1 MDVINKF
8 YSTVHT
14 TVSQLS
20 GVLPGNN
27 VTREYEVLDQVC
39 TAGVGLLWKVYNGY
53 KKSTKQEVSVF
64 VFEKKALDRWSKEDR
79 EAILETLRRGV
90 QQLTKIRHPHVL
102 TVQHP
107 LEESRD
113 SLAFATEPVFAS
125 LANVVGDQVRAE
137 KKLYDVEIRHGLLQL
152 FDGLQFL
159 HNDAKIVHRNICAET
174 VVINKNRSWKLFGFD
189 FCVANQPQP
198 DGKPYWP
205 CKEHST
211 SIHMLAQPSL
221 EYTAPEIALNNINS
235 TDSDLFAL
243 GILIFTI
250 YSGKPLKLFGSDY
263 SAFRRHANDLNQ
275 RKYPPMNA
283 VPSELTESLKALLH
297 PSPHLRP
304 KLHDLKEVTYFHD
317 VGVKTLSYLDS
328 LYQWDNLQKS
338 KFYKGL
344 PQIIPTLPHR
354 VNLHSI
360 LPYLV
365 KEFVNSPM
373 IPFVLPNVLLIAE
386 MSSQKEYC
394 DHILPHLKPIFK
406 LTDPIQILLIFMQKM
421 DLLLKLTPAEE
432 VKLHVL
438 PLLYRSL
445 ECDMPQIQELCL
457 NVLPT
462 FSTLIDYNAMKNS
475 VIPRIKKLCLVS
487 SNVSVKVNCLI
498 SIGKLLENLDKWLV
512 LDEILPFLQQIQSRE
527 PAIIMAVIGIYKI
540 AMTNTKLGIT
550 KDVMAHKCIPFLIP
564 LSVEN
569 GLTIAQF
576 NTIVALIKEMFAR
589 VEKEQRE
596 KLEQLSTIQRDNK
609 PKDASEI
616 LAAEMEKSSSGKMSS
631 SNEED
636 MFSGFSLSSQ
646 TTNKTQNSTGAA
658 ATANNKPR
666 EQLKISHSSTAKPDI
681 LSSLM
686 NSNLNN
692 MNTHAIPKPP
702 SAVNPL
708 VSTNNLHHNPYSPAA
723 NHNNSSSS
731 NDNNWPQ
738 NNWHSANPLVMN
750 HQLPAP
756 SATTTAANNNF
767 SSLDDLDPFGGSKQP
782 KQPMSAAATTANS
795 FTLQKPTVDYIYPA
809 GYNAMK
815 NNSNTPLMGGVNN
828 TMNMNAMAGGL
839 NSPMSTTPLM
849 PQSSSASMAQSQDS
863 RNLNTLSQ
871 QDILS
876 FLN

>member
-1 MDVINKF
+1 MDMINKF
-8 YSTVHT
+8 YSTAVQ
-14 TVSQLS
+14 TVSTLS

-27 VTREYEVLDQVC
+27 VTREYEVLELTS
-39 TAGVGLLWKVYNGY
+39 TAGVGLMWKVYNGY

-64 VFEKKALDRWSKEDR
+64 VFEKKSLERWSRDDR
-79 EAILETLRRGV
+79 ETMLETLRRGV

-125 LANVVGDQVRAE
+125 LANVVGDSVRSD

-174 VVINKNRSWKLFGFD
+174 IVINKNRSWKLFGFD
-189 FCVANQPQP
+189 FSIANQPAT
-198 DGKPYWP
+198 DGTAHWP
-205 CKEHST
+205 CREHST
-211 SIHMLAQPSL
+211 SLHVLAQPSL
-221 EYTAPEIALNNINS
+221 EYTAPELALNGVN
-235 TDSDLFAL
+235 TPDSDLFSL
-243 GILIFTI
+243 GVLIFTI
-250 YSGKPLKLFGSDY
+250 YTGKPLKMFGSDY
-263 SAFRRHANDLNQ
+263 SGFRRYANELNQ

-283 VPSELTESLKALLH
+283 VPNELTESLKALLH
-297 PSPHLRP
+297 PSASLRP
-304 KLHDLKEVTYFHD
+304 KLHELKQIVYFQD

-365 KEFVNSPM
+365 KEFINSPM

-386 MSSQKEYC
+386 MSSQREYC

-421 DLLLKLTPAEE
+421 DLLLKLTPAED
-432 VKLHVL
+432 VKLSVL

-457 NVLPT
+457 AVLPT

-475 VIPRIKKLCLVS
+475 VLPRIKKLCLQS

-527 PAIIMAVIGIYKI
+527 PAIVMAIIGIYKI

-550 KDVMAHKCIPFLIP
+550 KDVMAHKCIPFLVP

-576 NTIVALIKEMFAR
+576 NTIVALIKDMLSR
-589 VEKEQRE
+589 VEQEQRE
-596 KLEQLSTIQRDNK
+596 KLQQLSTIQRENK

-616 LAAEMEKSSSGKMSS
+616 LANELESSSVISSTNGNKMD
-631 SNEED
+631 ND
-636 MFSGFSLSSQ
+636 MFSGF
-646 TTNKTQNSTGAA
+646 NSTPTPTPTPTTSTLAPVRP
-658 ATANNKPR
+658 K
-666 EQLKISHSSTAKPDI
+666 EQLKITHTSMTPTPLPAPAASKPDI

-686 NSNLNN
+686 QSNLSGLGAPAPVPAPAMALTANN
-692 MNTHAIPKPP
+692 G
-702 SAVNPL
+702 
-708 VSTNNLHHNPYSPAA
+708 
-723 NHNNSSSS
+723 
-731 NDNNWPQ
+731 
-738 NNWHSANPLVMN
+738 WHSANPLVMN
-750 HQLPAP
+750 HQLASPQQA
-756 SATTTAANNNF
+756 SSNNNF
-767 SSLDDLDPFGGSKQP
+767 SSLDDLDPFAKSKP
-782 KQPMSAAATTANS
+782 NNLNGANLY
-795 FTLQKPTVDYIYPA
+795 TLQQPNVNYIYP
-809 GYNAMK
+809 
-815 NNSNTPLMGGVNN
+815 MGHGQAQP
-828 TMNMNAMAGGL
+828 MNKM
-839 NSPMSTTPLM
+839 TTPTLQ
-849 PQSSSASMAQSQDS
+849 PQNQQQQQITDNQNFNA
-863 RNLNTLSQ
+863 LSQ
-871 QDILS
+871 QDILN

>member
-1 MDVINKF
+1 MDMINKF
-8 YSTVHT
+8 YSSAVQ
-14 TVSQLS
+14 TVSTLS

-27 VTREYEVLDQVC
+27 VTREYEVLEQVC
-39 TAGVGLLWKVYNGY
+39 TAGVGLMWKVYNGH

-64 VFEKKALDRWSKEDR
+64 VFEKKALERWSKDDR
-79 EAILETLRRGV
+79 ETMLETLRRGV

-125 LANVVGDQVRAE
+125 LANVVGDNVRSE

-159 HNDAKIVHRNICAET
+159 HQDAKIVHRNISAET
-174 VVINKNRSWKLFGFD
+174 IVINKNRSWKLFGFD
-189 FCVANQPQP
+189 FCIANQPAT
-198 DGKPYWP
+198 DGTPHWP
-205 CKEHST
+205 FREYTT
-211 SIHMLAQPSL
+211 SLHVLAQPSL
-221 EYTAPEIALNNINS
+221 EYTAPELALSSIN
-235 TDSDLFAL
+235 TPDSDLFSL
-243 GILIFTI
+243 GVLIFTT
-250 YSGKPLKLFGSDY
+250 YAGKPLKMFGSDY
-263 SAFRRHANDLNQ
+263 SSFRRYANDLNQ

-297 PSPHLRP
+297 PSASLRP
-304 KLHDLKEVTYFHD
+304 KLHELKQIAYFQD

-386 MSSQKEYC
+386 MSSQREYC

-432 VKLHVL
+432 VKQSVL

-445 ECDMPQIQELCL
+445 ECDMPQIQDLCL
-457 NVLPT
+457 AVLPT

-475 VIPRIKKLCLVS
+475 VLPRIKKLCLQS

-527 PAIIMAVIGIYKI
+527 PAIIMGIIGIYKI

-550 KDVMAHKCIPFLIP
+550 KDVMAHKCIPYLVP

-576 NTIVALIKEMFAR
+576 NTIIALIKEMLGR
-589 VEKEQRE
+589 VEQEQRE
-596 KLEQLSTIQRDNK
+596 KLQQLSTIQRDNK

-616 LAAEMEKSSSGKMSS
+616 LANELESSTLSPNGA
-631 SNEED
+631 SNGNKINDD
-636 MFSGFSLSSQ
+636 MFSGFTVAQPKASS
-646 TTNKTQNSTGAA
+646 AA
-658 ATANNKPR
+658 PLAPVKAR
-666 EQLKISHSSTAKPDI
+666 EQLKISHNTISAPPAARPDI
-681 LSSLM
+681 LSSM
-686 NSNLNN
+686 MQSNL
-692 MNTHAIPKPP
+692 TGLGTT
-702 SAVNPL
+702 AVAAAPAPAATQMQ
-708 VSTNNLHHNPYSPAA
+708 TNNG
-723 NHNNSSSS
+723 
-731 NDNNWPQ
+731 
-738 NNWHSANPLVMN
+738 WHSANPLVMN
-750 HQLPAP
+750 HQLASPQA
-756 SATTTAANNNF
+756 SNNNTF
-767 SSLDDLDPFGGSKQP
+767 SLDDLDPFAGGKIAAVAP
-782 KQPMSAAATTANS
+782 KPSSTNGANMY
-795 FTLQKPTVDYIYPA
+795 TLQQPTVNYIYPS
-809 GYNAMK
+809 GY
-815 NNSNTPLMGGVNN
+815 S
-828 TMNMNAMAGGL
+828 L
-839 NSPMSTTPLM
+839 NSIQQHQQQQLLGKPSQAPTLQ
-849 PQSSSASMAQSQDS
+849 PQSQPLLPSDNQ
-863 RNLNTLSQ
+863 NLNALSQ
-871 QDILS
+871 QDILN

>member
-8 YSTVHT
+8 YSSAVQ

-27 VTREYEVLDQVC
+27 VTREYEVLDQIC
-39 TAGVGLLWKVYNGY
+39 TAGVGLMWKVYNGH

-64 VFEKKALDRWSKEDR
+64 VFEKKVLERWSKDDR
-79 EAILETLRRGV
+79 EIMLETLRRGV

-125 LANVVGDQVRAE
+125 LANVVGDSVRSE

-159 HNDAKIVHRNICAET
+159 HNDAKIVHRNISAET
-174 VVINKNRSWKLFGFD
+174 IVINKNRSWKLFGFD
-189 FCVANQPQP
+189 FCIANQPATNGTP
-198 DGKPYWP
+198 HWP
-205 CKEHST
+205 CREYST
-211 SIHMLAQPSL
+211 SLHVLAQPSL
-221 EYTAPEIALNNINS
+221 EYTAPELALNSVN
-235 TDSDLFAL
+235 TPDSDLFSL
-243 GILIFTI
+243 GVLIFTI
-250 YSGKPLKLFGSDY
+250 YSGKPLKMFGSDY
-263 SAFRRHANDLNQ
+263 SSFRRYANELNQ
-275 RKYPPMNA
+275 RKYPPMNTI
-283 VPSELTESLKALLH
+283 PGELTESVKALLH
-297 PSPHLRP
+297 PSASLRP
-304 KLHDLKEVTYFHD
+304 KLHELKTIAYFQD

-360 LPYLV
+360 LPYLI

-386 MSSQKEYC
+386 MSSQREYC

-432 VKLHVL
+432 VKQSVL

-457 NVLPT
+457 AVLPT

-475 VIPRIKKLCLVS
+475 VIPRIKKLCLLS
-487 SNVSVKVNCLI
+487 NNVSVKVNCLI

-527 PAIIMAVIGIYKI
+527 PAIIMAIIGIYKI

-550 KDVMAHKCIPFLIP
+550 KDVMAHKCIPFLVP

-576 NTIVALIKEMFAR
+576 NTIVALIKEMLGR
-589 VEKEQRE
+589 VEQEQRE
-596 KLEQLSTIQRDNK
+596 KLQQLSTIQRDNK

-616 LAAEMEKSSSGKMSS
+616 LANEMDNSTLSPAGSNGNKSDD
-631 SNEED
+631 D
-636 MFSGFSLSSQ
+636 MFSGFSVGQ
-646 TTNKTQNSTGAA
+646 TSRTVTPKPVAPALAPVKT
-658 ATANNKPR
+658 K
-666 EQLKISHSSTAKPDI
+666 EQLKITHNTTTETALKTDM
-681 LSSLM
+681 LSLMQSNMSSL
-686 NSNLNN
+686 
-692 MNTHAIPKPP
+692 
-702 SAVNPL
+702 
-708 VSTNNLHHNPYSPAA
+708 STVQSPPAA
-723 NHNNSSSS
+723 AVATPPQLALPYNACGNNS
-731 NDNNWPQ
+731 

-750 HQLPAP
+750 HQLASPQA
-756 SATTTAANNNF
+756 SSNNNF
-767 SSLDDLDPFGGSKQP
+767 SSLDDLDPFGSGGGASQIAKP
-782 KQPMSAAATTANS
+782 NNANS
-795 FTLQKPTVDYIYPA
+795 ANMYTLQQPTVNYIYPT
-809 GYNAMK
+809 GYNSI
-815 NNSNTPLMGGVNN
+815 NSINSMQPGIGVSKP
-828 TMNMNAMAGGL
+828 MNLGAVAT
-839 NSPMSTTPLM
+839 TTPTLM
-849 PQSSSASMAQSQDS
+849 PQMTQSADS
-863 RNLNTLSQ
+863 KNLNTLSQ
-871 QDILS
+871 QDILN

>member
-1 MDVINKF
+1 
-8 YSTVHT
+8 
-14 TVSQLS
+14 
-20 GVLPGNN
+20 
-27 VTREYEVLDQVC
+27 LDRC
-39 TAGVGLLWKVYNGY
+39 ATAGVGLMWKVYNGY

-64 VFEKKALDRWSKEDR
+64 VFEKKVLERWSKDDR
-79 EAILETLRRGV
+79 ETMLETLRRGV

-125 LANVVGDQVRAE
+125 LSNVVGDSVRSE

-159 HNDAKIVHRNICAET
+159 HNDAKIVHRNISAET
-174 VVINKNRSWKLFGFD
+174 IVINKNRSWKLFGFD
-189 FCVANQPQP
+189 FCIANQPAT
-198 DGKPYWP
+198 DGTPHWP
-205 CKEHST
+205 CREYTT
-211 SIHMLAQPSL
+211 SMHVLAQPSL
-221 EYTAPEIALNNINS
+221 EYTAPELALNSVN
-235 TDSDLFAL
+235 TPDSDLFSL
-243 GILIFTI
+243 GVLIFTI
-250 YSGKPLKLFGSDY
+250 YAGKPLKMFGSDY
-263 SAFRRHANDLNQ
+263 SGFRRYCNELNQ
-275 RKYPPMNA
+275 RKYPAMNTI
-283 VPSELTESLKALLH
+283 PNELTESLKALLH
-297 PSPHLRP
+297 PSASLRP
-304 KLHDLKEVTYFHD
+304 KLHELKQIVYFQD

-386 MSSQKEYC
+386 MSSQREYC

-432 VKLHVL
+432 VKQSVL

-457 NVLPT
+457 AVLPT

-475 VIPRIKKLCLVS
+475 VLPRIKKLCLLS

-527 PAIIMAVIGIYKI
+527 PAIIMGIIGIYKI

-550 KDVMAHKCIPFLIP
+550 KDVMAHKCVPFLVP

-576 NTIVALIKEMFAR
+576 NTIIALIKEMLGR
-589 VEKEQRE
+589 VEQEQRE
-596 KLEQLSTIQRDNK
+596 KLQQLSTIQRDNK

-616 LAAEMEKSSSGKMSS
+616 LANELESSTISPSA
-631 SNEED
+631 SNGNKNNDD
-636 MFSGFSLSSQ
+636 MFSGFTVGQPQGLPAA
-646 TTNKTQNSTGAA
+646 STLAPMR
-658 ATANNKPR
+658 TR
-666 EQLKISHSSTAKPDI
+666 EQLKISHNAMNIPAVAPALPATSTAPKGVATAAGSSKPDI

-686 NSNLNN
+686 QSNLSSLAPAPSPNN
-692 MNTHAIPKPP
+692 G
-702 SAVNPL
+702 
-708 VSTNNLHHNPYSPAA
+708 
-723 NHNNSSSS
+723 
-731 NDNNWPQ
+731 
-738 NNWHSANPLVMN
+738 WHSANPLVMN
-750 HQLPAP
+750 HQLASPQA
-756 SATTTAANNNF
+756 SNNNF
-767 SSLDDLDPFGGSKQP
+767 SSLDDLDPFGSGSGSGNSSGGAP
-782 KQPMSAAATTANS
+782 KPNNTNGANMY
-795 FTLQKPTVDYIYPA
+795 TLQQPHVNYIYPT
-809 GYNAMK
+809 GYSL
-815 NNSNTPLMGGVNN
+815 NSIQQQQQQQSLS
-828 TMNMNAMAGGL
+828 MNKAMA
-839 NSPMSTTPLM
+839 P
-849 PQSSSASMAQSQDS
+849 PQTLVPQTQTVMQGTDNQNINA
-863 RNLNTLSQ
+863 LSQ
-871 QDILS
+871 QDILN

>member
-1 MDVINKF
+1 MAMDVINKF

-27 VTREYEVLDQVC
+27 VTREYEVLEQVC
-39 TAGVGLLWKVYNGY
+39 TAGIGLMWKVYNGY

-64 VFEKKALDRWSKEDR
+64 VFEKKMLERWSKDDR
-79 EAILETLRRGV
+79 ETMLETLRRGV

-125 LANVVGDQVRAE
+125 LANVVGDSVRSD

-152 FDGLQFL
+152 FDGLSFL

-174 VVINKNRSWKLFGFD
+174 IVINKNRSWKLFGFD
-189 FCVANQPQP
+189 FCIANQPSV
-198 DGKPYWP
+198 DGKPFWP
-205 CKEHST
+205 CREYST
-211 SIHMLAQPSL
+211 SIHVLAQPSL
-221 EYTAPEIALNNINS
+221 EYCAPEIALNSINCAE
-235 TDSDLFAL
+235 SDLFSL
-243 GILIFTI
+243 GVLIFTI
-250 YSGKPLKLFGSDY
+250 YSGKPLKMFGSDY
-263 SAFRRHANDLNQ
+263 SSFRRYAAELNQ
-275 RKYPPMNA
+275 RKYPSMNSI
-283 VPSELTESLKALLH
+283 PSDLIESLRALLH
-297 PSPHLRP
+297 PSSHMRP
-304 KLHDLKEVTYFHD
+304 QLHELKQISYFQD

-394 DHILPHLKPIFK
+394 EHILTHLKPIFK

-457 NVLPT
+457 AVLPT
-462 FSTLIDYNAMKNS
+462 FSNLIDYNAMKNA
-475 VIPRIKKLCLVS
+475 VIPRIKKLCLHS
-487 SNVSVKVNCLI
+487 TNVSVKVNCLV
-498 SIGKLLENLDKWLV
+498 SIGKLLEDLDKWLV

-527 PAIIMAVIGIYKI
+527 PAIIMAIIGIYKI

-550 KDVMAHKCIPFLIP
+550 KDVMAHKCIPFLMP
-564 LSVEN
+564 LCVEN

-576 NTIVALIKEMFAR
+576 NTIVALIKEMFSR

-596 KLEQLSTIQRDNK
+596 KLEQLSTIQRENK
-609 PKDASEI
+609 PRDASEI
-616 LAAEMEKSSSGKMSS
+616 LANELEKGSGALSQGSKANINL
-631 SNEED
+631 SNSANSDDD
-636 MFSGFSLSSQ
+636 MFSGFSISQ
-646 TTNKTQNSTGAA
+646 PTKHLNAA
-658 ATANNKPR
+658 MQTSQPQKLKPNNDA
-666 EQLKISHSSTAKPDI
+666 LKISHNASPKPDI

-686 NSNLNN
+686 NSNLSNLSN
-692 MNTHAIPKPP
+692 CSTPKTARPP
-702 SAVNPL
+702 TVVQSIVNPYASL
-708 VSTNNLHHNPYSPAA
+708 G
-723 NHNNSSSS
+723 SSGSNAISS
-731 NDNNWPQ
+731 NQSRSNEDWTNS
-738 NNWHSANPLVMN
+738 WHSANPLVMN
-750 HQLPAP
+750 NQLASPQAG
-756 SATTTAANNNF
+756 SSSNNNL
-767 SSLDDLDPFGGSKQP
+767 SSLDNLDPFGGGNKNISVQRP
-782 KQPMSAAATTANS
+782 AVN
-795 FTLQKPTVDYIYPA
+795 YIYPS
-809 GYNAMK
+809 GYI
-815 NNSNTPLMGGVNN
+815 SGGVNN
-828 TMNMNAMAGGL
+828 GNANSMNSMNNL
-839 NSPMSTTPLM
+839 TPLLPQQSTTQL
-849 PQSSSASMAQSQDS
+849 QAQDYK
-863 RNLNTLSQ
+863 NLNALSQ

>member
-1 MDVINKF
+1 MDMINKF
-8 YSTVHT
+8 YSSAVQ
-14 TVSQLS
+14 TVSTLS

-27 VTREYEVLDQVC
+27 VTREYEVLEQVC
-39 TAGVGLLWKVYNGY
+39 TAGVGLMWKVYNGH

-64 VFEKKALDRWSKEDR
+64 VFEKKSLERWSKDDR
-79 EAILETLRRGV
+79 ETMLETLRRGV

-125 LANVVGDQVRAE
+125 LANVVGDNVRSE

-159 HNDAKIVHRNICAET
+159 HQDAKIVHRNISAET
-174 VVINKNRSWKLFGFD
+174 IVINKNRSWKLFGFD
-189 FCVANQPQP
+189 FCIANQPAT
-198 DGKPYWP
+198 DGTPHWP
-205 CKEHST
+205 FREYTT
-211 SIHMLAQPSL
+211 SLHVLAQPSL
-221 EYTAPEIALNNINS
+221 EYTAPELALNSIN
-235 TDSDLFAL
+235 TPDSDLFSL
-243 GILIFTI
+243 GVLIFTI
-250 YSGKPLKLFGSDY
+250 YAGKPLKMFGSDY
-263 SAFRRHANDLNQ
+263 SSFRRYANDLNQ

-297 PSPHLRP
+297 PSASLRP
-304 KLHDLKEVTYFHD
+304 KLHELKQIAYFQD

-386 MSSQKEYC
+386 MSSQREYC

-432 VKLHVL
+432 VKQSVL

-445 ECDMPQIQELCL
+445 ECDMPQIQDLCL
-457 NVLPT
+457 AVLPT

-475 VIPRIKKLCLVS
+475 VLPRIKKLCLQS

-527 PAIIMAVIGIYKI
+527 PAIIMGIIGIYKI

-550 KDVMAHKCIPFLIP
+550 KDVMAHKCIPYLVP

-569 GLTIAQF
+569 GLTIVQF
-576 NTIVALIKEMFAR
+576 NTIIALIKEMLGR
-589 VEKEQRE
+589 VEQEQRE
-596 KLEQLSTIQRDNK
+596 KLQQLSTIQRDNK

-616 LAAEMEKSSSGKMSS
+616 LANELESSTIS
-631 SNEED
+631 SNGSGNGNKMNDD
-636 MFSGFSLSSQ
+636 MFSGFTVGQ
-646 TTNKTQNSTGAA
+646 PNASTAA
-658 ATANNKPR
+658 PLAPVKAR
-666 EQLKISHSSTAKPDI
+666 EQLKISHNTISPPPGARPDI
-681 LSSLM
+681 LSSM
-686 NSNLNN
+686 MQSNL
-692 MNTHAIPKPP
+692 TGLGTTAVTAPP
-702 SAVNPL
+702 ASAPTQQMQ
-708 VSTNNLHHNPYSPAA
+708 TNNG
-723 NHNNSSSS
+723 
-731 NDNNWPQ
+731 
-738 NNWHSANPLVMN
+738 WHSANPLVMN
-750 HQLPAP
+750 HQLTSPQA
-756 SATTTAANNNF
+756 SNNNSF
-767 SSLDDLDPFGGSKQP
+767 SLDDLDPFAGGRPAIGAP
-782 KQPMSAAATTANS
+782 KPSNTNGANMY
-795 FTLQKPTVDYIYPA
+795 TLQQPTVNYIYPT
-809 GYNAMK
+809 GYSL
-815 NNSNTPLMGGVNN
+815 NNIQQQQQQQLLGKPSQAPTLQPQTQPLLPADN
-828 TMNMNAMAGGL
+828 
-839 NSPMSTTPLM
+839 
-849 PQSSSASMAQSQDS
+849 Q
-863 RNLNTLSQ
+863 NLNALSQ
-871 QDILS
+871 QDILN

>member
-1 MDVINKF
+1 MDMINKF
-8 YSTVHT
+8 YSTAVQ
-14 TVSQLS
+14 TVNTLS

-27 VTREYEVLDQVC
+27 VTREYEVLEQVC
-39 TAGVGLLWKVYNGY
+39 TAGVGLMWKVYNGY

-64 VFEKKALDRWSKEDR
+64 VFEKKSLERWSKDDR
-79 EAILETLRRGV
+79 ETMLETLRRGV

-125 LANVVGDQVRAE
+125 LSNVVGDAVRSE

-159 HNDAKIVHRNICAET
+159 HQDAKIVHRNISAET
-174 VVINKNRSWKLFGFD
+174 IVINKNRSWKLFGFD
-189 FCVANQPQP
+189 FCIANQPAT
-198 DGKPYWP
+198 DGTPHWP
-205 CKEHST
+205 FREYTT
-211 SIHMLAQPSL
+211 SLHVLAQPSL
-221 EYTAPEIALNNINS
+221 EYTAPEVALNSIN
-235 TDSDLFAL
+235 TPDSDLFSL
-243 GILIFTI
+243 GVLIYTI
-250 YSGKPLKLFGSDY
+250 YAGKPLKMFGSDY
-263 SAFRRHANDLNQ
+263 SGFRRYANELNQ

-283 VPSELTESLKALLH
+283 VPGELTESLKALLH
-297 PSPHLRP
+297 PSANLRP
-304 KLHDLKEVTYFHD
+304 KLHELKQIVYFQD

-432 VKLHVL
+432 VKQSVL

-445 ECDMPQIQELCL
+445 ECDMPQIQDLCL
-457 NVLPT
+457 AVLPT

-475 VIPRIKKLCLVS
+475 VLPRIKKLCLQS

-527 PAIIMAVIGIYKI
+527 PAIIMGIIGIYKI

-550 KDVMAHKCIPFLIP
+550 KDVMAHKCIPYLVP

-576 NTIVALIKEMFAR
+576 NTIIALVKEMLGR
-589 VEKEQRE
+589 VEQEQRE
-596 KLEQLSTIQRDNK
+596 KLQQLSTIQRDNK

-616 LAAEMEKSSSGKMSS
+616 LANEMESSTLSNSGA
-631 SNEED
+631 SNGNKINDD
-636 MFSGFSLSSQ
+636 MFSGFTVGQPKAANASSLAPL
-646 TTNKTQNSTGAA
+646 KA
-658 ATANNKPR
+658 R
-666 EQLKISHSSTAKPDI
+666 EQLKITHNTAAKQPDI
-681 LSSLM
+681 LSSM
-686 NSNLNN
+686 MQNNL
-692 MNTHAIPKPP
+692 TGLGTSVPP
-702 SAVNPL
+702 SAPAIPAPVSMPSNNGWHSSNPL
-708 VSTNNLHHNPYSPAA
+708 VL
-723 NHNNSSSS
+723 
-731 NDNNWPQ
+731 
-738 NNWHSANPLVMN
+738 N
-750 HQLPAP
+750 HQLTSPQA
-756 SATTTAANNNF
+756 SNNNF
-767 SSLDDLDPFGGSKQP
+767 SSLDDLDPFGGGGNSG
-782 KQPMSAAATTANS
+782 SAAKPSNANGANMY
-795 FTLQKPTVDYIYPA
+795 TLQQPQVNYIYPT
-809 GYNAMK
+809 GY
-815 NNSNTPLMGGVNN
+815 S
-828 TMNMNAMAGGL
+828 L
-839 NSPMSTTPLM
+839 NSIQQQQQQHKLSMGNPSQAPTLM
-849 PQSSSASMAQSQDS
+849 PQTKSLQPTDNQ
-863 RNLNTLSQ
+863 NLNALSQ
-871 QDILS
+871 QDILN

>member
-39 TAGVGLLWKVYNGY
+39 TAGIGQLWKVYNGF

-90 QQLTKIRHPHVL
+90 QQITKIRHPHVL

-159 HNDAKIVHRNICAET
+159 HNDAKIVHRNISAET
-174 VVINKNRSWKLFGFD
+174 IVINKNRSWKLFGFD

-205 CKEHST
+205 CKEYST
-211 SIHMLAQPSL
+211 SMHMLAQPSL

-235 TDSDLFAL
+235 TDSDLFSL

-487 SNVSVKVNCLI
+487 TNVSVKVNCLI

-527 PAIIMAVIGIYKI
+527 PAIIMAIIGIYKI

-616 LAAEMEKSSSGKMSS
+616 LAAEMEKSTTGSKMSS
-631 SNEED
+631 SNDED
-636 MFSGFSLSSQ
+636 MFSGFSLSNQ
-646 TTNKTQNSTGAA
+646 VGNKSQNSSSTLGAGV
-658 ATANNKPR
+658 TQPVNNKPR
-666 EQLKISHSSTAKPDI
+666 EQLKISHNSTAKPDI

-686 NSNLNN
+686 NSNVNN
-692 MNTHAIPKPP
+692 MGNSAIPKPP
-702 SAVNPL
+702 SAGNPL
-708 VSTNNLHHNPYSPAA
+708 VSTQTLHNPYSP
-723 NHNNSSSS
+723 ST
-731 NDNNWPQ
+731 NDNSWQQ
-738 NNWHSANPLVMN
+738 NSWHSANPLVMN
-750 HQLPAP
+750 HQLPP
-756 SATTTAANNNF
+756 PTASSSSTSLTSTNANNNF
-767 SSLDDLDPFGGSKQP
+767 SSLDDLDPFGGNKQQ
-782 KQPMSAAATTANS
+782 KQPMSAATPQANS
-795 FTLQKPTVDYIYPA
+795 FTLQKPTVDYIYPT

-815 NNSNTPLMGGVNN
+815 SNSNTPLMGINN
-828 TMNMNAMAGGL
+828 TMNMNAMSA
-839 NSPMSTTPLM
+839 TPLM
-849 PQSSSASMAQSQDS
+849 PQSSMNNQQSQDS